1 MRRIKLHMKLKHFD
15 LEINKDDPFQG
26 CCTGRKKAGET
37 LTRIIDN
44 IEMGCTI
51 SLTGEWGSG
60 KTTFLRMWRQ
70 DLINNRFPTVL
81 LNAWKTEW
89 AEDPL
94 IAVLSCMLDVINKSD
109 DGSKQ
114 AIESVKKIVSSFIK
128 KPLPVLGEVINTVI
142 DATTGVDLK
151 GVSDSLKKLSSE
163 AFDEA
168 VKDFNSREESLDK
181 LKKSI
186 EAFAWDVNQGD
197 SDTKPLVFIIDELDR
212 CRPDYSV
219 RLLEVLKHFF
229 EVKNIVYVCAIDKK
243 HMEDAIRGYYGSE
256 NINATEYLRR
266 FFDLEVEL
274 PAPDYGVFCKH
285 LYEYYNLGAFFD
297 SPLRRSAYFYNTG
310 GEVFISSL
318 VSLASRGNLNL
329 RQVERICAYTKLSL
343 EGEPVNIYYYP
354 MLSLILTYLRF
365 FDYSFYQDLKEHKLS
380 AQEILTQFETKYAF
394 LIDPKE
400 DDNQRNNRY
409 EMAFYIGKLISSY
422 IRDNHNNEV
431 FFDDQ
436 KKETP
441 LKSRVFSEEEINNM
455 FGRVASGQNFYQLN
469 WLFSIL
475 DILKIEG

>member
-1 MRRIKLHMKLKHFD
+1 MRLKHFEP
-15 LEINKDDPFQG
+15 EINEKAPFRN
-26 CCTGRKKAGET
+26 CCTGRREAGET

-70 DLINNRFPTVL
+70 DLINHCFPTVL

-109 DGSKQ
+109 DSSKQ
-114 AIESVKKIVSSFIK
+114 AIEDVKKIVSSFIK
-128 KPLPVLGEVINTVI
+128 KPLPVLGEVVNTVVE
-142 DATTGVDLK
+142 ATTGVHLK
-151 GVSDSLKKLSSE
+151 GVSDSLKKMSSE

-168 VKDFNSREESLDK
+168 VEDFNSREESLEK
-181 LKKSI
+181 LKIAI
-186 EAFAWDVNQGD
+186 EAFAWDVNQG
-197 SDTKPLVFIIDELDR
+197 SDDPKPLVFIIDELDR

-229 EVKNIVYVCAIDKK
+229 EVKNIVFICAIDKK
-243 HMEDAIRGYYGSE
+243 HMEDAIKGYYGSE
-256 NINATEYLRR
+256 SINASEYLRR

-274 PAPDYGVFCKH
+274 PTPNYDVFCRD

-297 SPLRRSAYFYNTG
+297 SPSRKSAYFFNRD

-318 VSLASRGNLNL
+318 VSLASKGNLNL

-343 EGEPVNIYYYP
+343 EGKPERIYYYP
-354 MLSLILTYLRF
+354 TLSLILTYLRF
-365 FDYSFYQDLKEHKLS
+365 FDNSFYQDLKCHKLS
-380 AQEILTQFETKYAF
+380 AQEILTRFETKYAV
-394 LIDPKE
+394 LIDSK
-400 DDNQRNNRY
+400 DDSNQRNNRY

-455 FGRVASGQNFYQLN
+455 FGRVASGQDFYQLN
-469 WLFSIL
+469 WLFSVL
-475 DILKIEG
+475 EILKIEDGRNY